1 MKPTISFLA
10 ALLLAPFA
18 VCDVTHATQAKQPNV
33 LLIITDDQGYGDFS
47 IHGNPHLQTPHID
60 KLGRESVRYDRLY
73 VNSFC
78 ALHAGGLAY
87 GAMAAADLLA
97 TKPKN
102 VGIDNSTEPVAWGW
116 WALAKGGRSD
126 VVVKELREV
135 YGAMNSVRL
144 NNSIEEFYGGSN
156 KPDTP
161 NNWSHICCA
170 PLYVAVMSLAGIR
183 LLEPAFQ
190 RYEIRP
196 QLADLPDLALTV
208 HTPHGPI
215 GFSGKGPLGN
225 RTLSL
230 TLPPNAAGE
239 LVVHRDEQLA
249 LKLIA
254 PGRYALPAG
263 QTVNIELKHT

>member
-1 MKPTISFLA
+1 MLSRAMAPMCRAFGDTKLATEIERLGERVLQATVARFWSQEHSAFVDNLPWWREDGDVHFSEMTLGISVEYDQCPSDDIA
-10 ALLLAPFA
+10 GSVELLA
-18 VCDVTHATQAKQPNV
+18 K
-33 LLIITDDQGYGDFS
+33 
-47 IHGNPHLQTPHID
+47 
-60 KLGRESVRYDRLY
+60 
-73 VNSFC
+73 
-78 ALHAGGLAY
+78 
-87 GAMAAADLLA
+87 
-97 TKPKN
+97 KPKN

-126 VVVKELREV
+126 VVVKEFREV
-135 YGAMNSVRL
+135 YGVMKSVLL
-144 NNSIEEFYGGSN
+144 NNSIEENYGQSN

-170 PLYVAVMSLAGIR
+170 PIYVAVMSLAGIR
-183 LLEPAFQ
+183 LLEPAFK

-215 GFSGKGPLGN
+215 GFSGKGPLGA
-225 RTLSL
+225 RTLTL

-239 LVVHRDEQLA
+239 LVVHRDERLA

-263 QTVNIELKHT
+263 QAVCIELKHT